1 MSKSKLLS
9 LTIAGAIF
17 APLAT
22 FAQATT
28 TATTTTVGATTTSAT
43 STQII
48 CMQNALEKRENA
60 LITAHDAFA
69 ASVKT
74 AIQNRLTGLKASWEL
89 DRKARITKREA
100 TYKAFRTEMQ
110 TAHTAIRNTKNS
122 TWKVYQA
129 DAKAC
134 GVRATGESAS
144 MISTANISL

>member
-1 MSKSKLLS
+1 
-9 LTIAGAIF
+9 
-17 APLAT
+17 
-22 FAQATT
+22 
-28 TATTTTVGATTTSAT
+28 
-43 STQII
+43 
-48 CMQNALEKRENA
+48 MQNALEKRENA

-129 DAKAC
+129 DAQGLRSAC
-134 GVRATGESAS
+134 NGRVGFYDLNCEY
-144 MISTANISL
+144 SLYKIPSSPLKRKIKKMRTRPRIFLLKIIY

>member
-1 MSKSKLLS
+1 MSKKLLS
-9 LTIAGAIF
+9 FALASAIL

-22 FAQATT
+22 FAQATS
-28 TATTTTVGATTTSAT
+28 TATTTTTVGTTTATTS
-43 STQII
+43 QII

-74 AIQNRLTGLKASWEL
+74 ALQNRLAGLKSSWTMSQK
-89 DRKARITKREA
+89 DRVAKRLA
-100 TYKAFRTEMQ
+100 TYKTFRTEMQ
-110 TAHTAIRNTKNS
+110 AANNAIRNTKN
-122 TWKVYQA
+122 TAWKTFQT

-134 GVRATGESAS
+134 GVRSTGENPS